1 MYLLYTYS
9 SVSSFIYILIIYWTR
24 ALRSVVSGR
33 LATEFRLAGDV
44 PGGMA
49 DYRLALV
56 IGFFHRFFA
65 DVECSLGKE
74 TNFAKETSGKEVEG
88 TNCDEREE
96 DAEIEECPPVF
107 VVGFVL
113 FCFVVGV
120 CYGCGSQNLI
130 KFS

>member
-1 MYLLYTYS
+1 LAGLRG
-9 SVSSFIYILIIYWTR
+9 LHWTR
-24 ALRSVVSGR
+24 ALRSEVSGR

-88 TNCDEREE
+88 TNCDERQE
-96 DAEIEECPPVF
+96 DAENEECPPAF
-107 VVGFVL
+107 KATQIYQAINRFFSPYI
-113 FCFVVGV
+113 FC
-120 CYGCGSQNLI
+120 C
-130 KFS
+130 